1 MKPSTVVIAAFLSV
15 AVALPA
21 HAQQAVSQL
30 DVNAIPKID
39 SDGIRRV
46 QLLLRQ
52 RGFAPGP
59 NDGVAGPLTR
69 TAVRLFQGKFGMKA
83 SGEIDNQLLL
93 ALGAV
98 DLAGAE

>member
-1 MKPSTVVIAAFLSV
+1 MKPSIALVVAFLSV
-15 AVALPA
+15 AAALPSY
-21 HAQQAVSQL
+21 AQPVSQL

-39 SDGIRRV
+39 SDGIRKV
-46 QLLLRQ
+46 QVILRQ
-52 RGFAPGP
+52 RGFPAGP
-59 NDGVAGPLTR
+59 FDGVAGPLTK
-69 TAVRLFQGKFGMKA
+69 TAVRAFQVKYGMKT